1 MSSVSESAQDSQNSA
16 SGRGTSLARM
26 TQACMF
32 SLGSERFALATS
44 LLQEVVRD
52 IVVEAIP
59 LTPAEI
65 LGVFNLRGTP
75 TVLLDTETLLRQ
87 THSAQLARTT
97 ALVIKDDDLRVAL
110 AVDRVDGVVSLAA
123 DSVMQVP
130 AGSAQ
135 YCEGFVELPE
145 QPGLVAVISI
155 EQLLQRIRT
164 LQVSN
169 IRIAT

>member
-1 MSSVSESAQDSQNSA
+1 MSSVLESVQDSQNSA
-16 SGRGTSLARM
+16 SKLRPSLARM

-59 LTPAEI
+59 LTPSEI

-87 THSAQLARTT
+87 TQSTELARTT
-97 ALVIKDDDLRVAL
+97 ALVIKDDELRVAL
-110 AVDRVDGVVSLAA
+110 AVDRVDGVVSLTAEEI
-123 DSVMQVP
+123 MQVP
-130 AGSAQ
+130 AGSMQ
-135 YCEGFVELPE
+135 YCEGFVELPA

-155 EQLLQRIRT
+155 DQLLQRIRT